1 MTKYPFN
8 SIAYIASQQ
17 SIELVDCPKPAYNPC
32 DDPCRELVKQ
42 CRKVQEKETA
52 ANQVDLQTEKTMF
65 YDMEDSEDN
74 KLNYLS
80 NRASKVYSQKRDEAM
95 HKYGMLDDDAPST
108 PRALIDRLASGKFTV
123 TQENM
128 DRMHYCPYN
137 LIKWRDP
144 ATKEDQE
151 GFKKADDALKAART
165 KAEDIIVVMSNDA
178 ARLKALQEFESTTI
192 N

>member
-8 SIAYIASQQ
+8 SIACIAAQQ
-17 SIELVDCPKPAYNPC
+17 SVSLVDCEKAAYPC
-32 DDPCRELVKQ
+32 YN
-42 CRKVQEKETA
+42 KVQEE
-52 ANQVDLQTEKTMF
+52 QTEKTMF

-80 NRASKVYSQKRDEAM
+80 ERASKVYGQKRDEAM
-95 HKYGMLDDDAPST
+95 HKYGMLDDDPPNT

-128 DRMHYCPYN
+128 DRSHYNPVN

-144 ATKEDQE
+144 ATKEDQA

-165 KAEDIIVVMSNDA
+165 KAEDIIVVMSDDA